1 MEDMNVLHL
10 SGRLTR
16 DGELRSTPS
25 GIAVL
30 EMSLASTRRNDEVV
44 YMDCAIF
51 GEKAE
56 KLAEYMTKGKPMI
69 LTGQLKLDRWE
80 KDGQKFSKHT
90 MIVEKIVFLQD
101 GKRNVQADSN
111 AEVPAM
117 Q

>member
-16 DGELRSTPS
+16 DGELKYTSN
-25 GIAVL
+25 GMAIL
-30 EMSLASTRRNDEVV
+30 ELSMASTRKNDEVV
-44 YMDCAIF
+44 YMDCSIF
-51 GEKAE
+51 GERAE

-80 KDGQKFSKHT
+80 KDGQKFSKHC
-90 MIVEKIVFLQD
+90 MLVEKIVFLSD
-101 GKRNVQADSN
+101 GKRYVQTDSN